1 MANFKRLTR
10 GLKLL
15 TDHVYTPVSTV
26 LSNLTST
33 GVSESDYDKK
43 FGTFRIN
50 INIPYVNNFPKQTDD
65 DRNTAIT
72 VPFVLPALQEE
83 FDLDNSE
90 IEDYELIEISVSQD
104 TRGEA
109 GRLLGIRRNQE
120 VNGEGVIV
128 PGEGNGFTVY
138 LMEKE
143 TETTGIGS
151 RAKNEIFKI
160 NIPDVLLL
168 DSLSRANPF
177 VQTGISV
184 PIRHD
189 RSYLLE
195 FVPTKNGQAFFS
207 VTISLKLKRKLTSRD
222 VNNAGQTDVQNM
234 PAHLGAF
241 NNVAQ
246 TANAPASNAQIESD
260 SATGVYTNFKLID
273 SIISRG
279 LRGGYEKSGRRRYAE
294 NLKSDAG
301 YEVIA
306 VPMFASWFA
315 SNQSPGPVI
324 ADEARDIWSD
334 PQDFPWALAGAGGFN
349 TMDRAII
356 PLHYPMTIHHV
367 LIGVNYTHAKRDQA
381 AVRPTQLTFT
391 HEVGVG
397 LLQGIRAEDFA
408 VQQIAHAQWNPTGG
422 ANPIDN
428 YLVDR
433 MASGISLSTNFY
445 YLWDILSCPLVG
457 TGGNGYIAQGKPV
470 FAAKGETGT
479 NIRSNIGTPAA
490 LPVTRGGEQA
500 LDIRWKISDTADS
513 ATVNGSIVG
522 WPGHWVYIIG
532 KKHLI

>member
-15 TDHVYTPVSTV
+15 TDHIYTPVSTV

-33 GVSESDYDKK
+33 GVTETDYDKK

-50 INIPYVNNFPKQTDD
+50 INIPYVNNFPKQSDD

-72 VPFVLPALQEE
+72 VPFVLPTFQEL
-83 FDLDNSE
+83 FNSDNSE
-90 IEDYELIEISVSQD
+90 IDDYELIEVSVSQD

-109 GRLLGIRRNQE
+109 GRILGIRRNQD

-128 PGEGNGFTVY
+128 PGEGNAFTVY

-143 TETTGIGS
+143 METTGLGS
-151 RAKNEIFKI
+151 RAQNEIFKI

-168 DSLSRANPF
+168 DPMVRANPF

-189 RSYLLE
+189 RSYLIE

-222 VNNAGQTDVQNM
+222 VNNSAQTDVQNM

-241 NNVAQ
+241 NNVVQ
-246 TANAPASNAQIESD
+246 TANVPASNAQIEAD

-279 LRGGYEKSGRRRYAE
+279 LRGGYKKSGQREYAE

-306 VPMFASWFA
+306 VPMFGSWFA
-315 SNQSPGPVI
+315 NGQTPGPVI
-324 ADEARDIWSD
+324 SDKARDIWSD
-334 PQDFPWALAGAGGFN
+334 PVNFPWAVGGVGNFH

-356 PLHYPMTIHHV
+356 PLQYPMTIHHV
-367 LIGVNYTHAKRDQA
+367 LVCNNYTHARRENSAQ
-381 AVRPTQLTFT
+381 RPTQTTFT

-397 LLQGIRAEDFA
+397 LLQGIRAEDLA
-408 VQQIAHAQWNPTGG
+408 IQQIAHVKWNPTGG
-422 ANPIDN
+422 ALPIDN
-428 YLVDR
+428 YLIDR
-433 MASGISLSTNFY
+433 MSSGLNNLTTFY

-457 TGGNGYIAQGKPV
+457 TGGEGFYAQGKPV
-470 FAAKGETGT
+470 FAAKGQTGT
-479 NIRSNIGTPAA
+479 NIRSNIAGAS
-490 LPVTRGGEQA
+490 PVTTGGEQA
-500 LDIRWKISDTADS
+500 LDIRWKISDTGNIT
-513 ATVNGSIVG
+513 TVNGSIVG